1 MSVQNTHKHTKT
13 HTADPLSTTSDD
25 DERFDHFLLHLFA
38 GSWVARELE
47 NRQRALRRST
57 SYAITCSYAPP
68 DCPASEL
75 VIESYTG
82 VTGLRYWSALEAETE
97 TAGSDGPIRELGTP
111 PAIPHWQVLFKFN
124 YNFLSDGVT
133 VRDG

>member
-47 NRQRALRRST
+47 NRQRALR
-57 SYAITCSYAPP
+57 
-68 DCPASEL
+68 D
-75 VIESYTG
+75 
-82 VTGLRYWSALEAETE
+82 
-97 TAGSDGPIRELGTP
+97 
-111 PAIPHWQVLFKFN
+111 
-124 YNFLSDGVT
+124 
-133 VRDG
+133 

>member
-47 NRQRALRRST
+47 NRQRALR
-57 SYAITCSYAPP
+57 P
-68 DCPASEL
+68 DCHRWAAESSYIYWRLPPCHDAS
-75 VIESYTG
+75 
-82 VTGLRYWSALEAETE
+82 
-97 TAGSDGPIRELGTP
+97 
-111 PAIPHWQVLFKFN
+111 Q
-124 YNFLSDGVT
+124 
-133 VRDG
+133 